1 MTIKERA
8 LTALK
13 QNYAKFGLKAEE
25 LDKLAEHIAG
35 GLKDES
41 TDDELNTAVD
51 KAKFFAEMMQSVGNR
66 KAAEIEKKYEG
77 YIPKP
82 VEPTPTPTPTPT
94 PQPTPA
100 GALTL
105 EQVQK
110 MINDSREA
118 AKKEREE
125 AINAAV
131 APFKERE
138 ERARLNNLLMGH
150 EKLKNIPKTFS
161 GKYSLD
167 KEENLE
173 TLAAQI
179 ESDFTTFKQEMI
191 SSGQF
196 VEAPATP
203 TPESAADDFVS
214 RMQDFGKRNAAEPA
228 AK

>member
-1 MTIKERA
+1 MNIKQRA

-41 TDDELNTAVD
+41 TDEELNTAVD

-82 VEPTPTPTPTPT
+82 AEPPTPPITPPVTP
-94 PQPTPA
+94 PA

-138 ERARLNNLLMGH
+138 ERARLNNLLMNH

-203 TPESAADDFVS
+203 TPESAADDFIS
-214 RMQDFGKRNAAEPA
+214 KMQDFGKRNAAEPA
-228 AK
+228 SK